1 MRKNDLLIKIGLSV
15 SYASVLVL
23 MLLEWFSQPK
33 VEPVRQFVTHET
45 GLSILELVVIGIVVV
60 FLLGLILLYSQ
71 SGIYILFLRF
81 FHVSKNQRT
90 KVFPAVVLSMC
101 LVGSI
106 FLMGSMFVDIT
117 HPVILFT
124 VPAAVLLLNSLLFY
138 LLRKD
143 KKGFSIIFALSIAM
157 YAVNSLLNQI

>member
-81 FHVSKNQRT
+81 FHV
-90 KVFPAVVLSMC
+90 F
-101 LVGSI
+101 
-106 FLMGSMFVDIT
+106 
-117 HPVILFT
+117 
-124 VPAAVLLLNSLLFY
+124 
-138 LLRKD
+138 
-143 KKGFSIIFALSIAM
+143 
-157 YAVNSLLNQI
+157 